1 MRRSVS
7 TRRGGRGETEYA
19 VAGAPNRCA
28 LSHVKRS
35 TKGRV
40 LQQYSPVHGDALTAL
55 AAAVAAGLIIGVER
69 GWTLRDRPDGGRV
82 SGVRTFGLIGLTGG
96 IAGLVPDALAAV
108 LALGVVGLTVIGYLC
123 TVDRDH
129 LSATNAIASVLT
141 FAIGMAAARIAPIVA
156 LAAAA
161 VSFALLSSRRYLH
174 TLLQG
179 LSEREI
185 EAVARFL
192 LVALVVLPLLP
203 DTAMGPYD
211 AWNPRRIWMVVV
223 LVAAL
228 SFAGYVAAKRWGRQR
243 GILVVAVTG
252 AIVSSTA
259 VTAEYARRMRDEP
272 EARSALAAGI
282 ALASIVMF
290 VRVQL
295 LTAVLVPTALPS
307 LALSMAPATA
317 VASGFALIAW
327 MRQRETEAAPVKLG
341 NPFDFTPALILAGSV
356 AVLSLVARWALQRYG
371 GEGIAVVLGLTGL
384 MDVDAAV
391 LTLSGMPAGTLTPRM
406 AGAVLAI
413 PVLANTAI
421 KAALAAGIAFG
432 RGGVGAAIPLL
443 AALAASAGAMFVWW
457 L

>member
-1 MRRSVS
+1 MRHFLS
-7 TRRGGRGETEYA
+7 GFA
-19 VAGAPNRCA
+19 MAGAANPSA
-28 LSHVKRS
+28 LNHIGGQ
-35 TKGRV
+35 TEGRD
-40 LQQYSPVHGDALTAL
+40 LQQLLPVHADALTAL

-69 GWTLRDRPDGGRV
+69 GWSLRDRPDGGRV

-96 IAGLVPDALAAV
+96 IAGLVPDMVAAV
-108 LALGVVGLTVIGYLC
+108 VALGVIALVTIGYFR
-123 TVDRDH
+123 TADRDH
-129 LSATNAIASVLT
+129 LSATNAVTSVLT
-141 FAIGMAAARIAPIVA
+141 FAIGMAAVRIAPVIA

-161 VSFALLSSRRYLH
+161 ASFALLSARRYLH
-174 TLLQG
+174 SLLAG
-179 LSEREI
+179 LTEQEI

-192 LVALVVLPLLP
+192 LVALVILPVLP

-223 LVAAL
+223 LVAGL
-228 SFAGYVAAKRWGRQR
+228 SFAGYLAARRWGQQR

-290 VRVQL
+290 VRVQV
-295 LTAVLVPTALPS
+295 LTAVLVPSALPS
-307 LALSMAPATA
+307 LALSMAPATV
-317 VASGFALIAW
+317 VASGFALVGW
-327 MRQRETEAAPVKLG
+327 VRQRHAPAAPVKLG
-341 NPFDFTPALILAGSV
+341 NPFDFAPALILAGSV
-356 AVLSLVARWALQRYG
+356 AVLSLAARWALQRYG

-391 LTLSGMPAGTLTPRM
+391 LTLSGLPGGALTPRM
-406 AGAVLAI
+406 AGIVLAV

-432 RGGVGAAIPLL
+432 RGGVGAAVPLL
-443 AALAASAGAMFVWW
+443 AALAASATAMLVWST
-457 L
+457 

>member
-1 MRRSVS
+1 MSGAAIRGALGPGGKRMKRR
-7 TRRGGRGETEYA
+7 E
-19 VAGAPNRCA
+19 
-28 LSHVKRS
+28 
-35 TKGRV
+35 
-40 LQQYSPVHGDALTAL
+40 LQQLSPVHGDALTAL

-69 GWTLRDRPDGGRV
+69 GWSLRARPDGGRV

-96 IAGLVPDALAAV
+96 VAGLVPDLVATV
-108 LALGVVGLTVIGYLC
+108 IALGVVALVAVGYFR
-123 TVDRDH
+123 TADRDH
-129 LSATNAIASVLT
+129 LSATNAITSVLT
-141 FAIGMAAARIAPIVA
+141 FAIGMAAVRIAPVVA

-174 TLLQG
+174 SLLEG
-179 LSEREI
+179 LTEKEI

-203 DTAMGPYD
+203 DKQMGPYD

-228 SFAGYVAAKRWGRQR
+228 SFAGYVAARRWGRQR

-282 ALASIVMF
+282 SIASIVMF
-290 VRVQL
+290 LRVQL
-295 LTAVLVPTALPS
+295 LSLVLVPSALPS
-307 LALSMAPATA
+307 LALSMAPATV

-327 MRQRETEAAPVKLG
+327 LRQRHAPAQQIQLG
-341 NPFDFTPALILAGSV
+341 NPFDFAPALILAGSV
-356 AVLSLVARWALQRYG
+356 AVLSLAARWALQRYG

-391 LTLSGMPAGTLTPRM
+391 LTLAGLPGGSLTPRM

-432 RGGVGAAIPLL
+432 RVGVGAAVPLL
-443 AALAASAGAMFVWW
+443 AALAASAGAMLVWAI
-457 L
+457 

>member
-1 MRRSVS
+1 M
-7 TRRGGRGETEYA
+7 GRG
-19 VAGAPNRCA
+19 
-28 LSHVKRS
+28 
-35 TKGRV
+35 TKGRE
-40 LQQYSPVHGDALTAL
+40 LQQIPPVDGEALTAL
-55 AAAVAAGLIIGVER
+55 AAAVATGLIIGVER
-69 GWTLRDRPDGGRV
+69 GWSLRGMPDGGRV

-96 IAGLVPDALAAV
+96 IAGLIPDLLAAV
-108 LALGVVGLTVIGYLC
+108 LALGVVGLTVVGYFRSA
-123 TVDRDH
+123 DRDH
-129 LSATNAIASVLT
+129 LSATNAVASVLT
-141 FAIGMAAARIAPIVA
+141 FAIGMAAVRIAPVVA

-174 TLLQG
+174 RLLEG
-179 LSEREI
+179 LTEREI
-185 EAVARFL
+185 EGVARFL

-203 DTAMGPYD
+203 DTQMGPYE

-228 SFAGYVAAKRWGRQR
+228 SFAGYVAARRWGQQR

-272 EARSALAAGI
+272 DARSALAAGI
-282 ALASIVMF
+282 AIASIVMF

-295 LTAVLVPTALPS
+295 LTALLVPAALPS
-307 LALSMAPATA
+307 LALSMAPATV
-317 VASGFALIAW
+317 VASGFALVAW
-327 MRQRETEAAPVKLG
+327 LRQREVEAPPIRLG

-356 AVLSLVARWALQRYG
+356 AVLSLAARWALQRYG

-391 LTLSGMPAGTLTPRM
+391 LTLSGIPSGTLTPRM

-432 RGGVGAAIPLL
+432 RGGVGAAVPLL
-443 AALAASAGAMFVWW
+443 AALSASAGAMLLWW